1 MRTFLLPALGKS
13 LFQIF
18 GMLCIENEPDIFMI
32 EKINHS
38 DDPRKA
44 SSQGTPADSRQ
55 GDHSQ
60 IIKEEIQNLVTG
72 SVMDKAS
79 QV

>member
-1 MRTFLLPALGKS
+1 
-13 LFQIF
+13 
-18 GMLCIENEPDIFMI
+18 MI

-44 SSQGTPADSRQ
+44 SSQGTSADARQ

-60 IIKEEIQNLVTG
+60 IIKEETQNLVTG